1 MANSSSN
8 HLEIWSAG
16 WCGDCQRTKRLL
28 ETFQISYENFDVD
41 ADEATSKKVEDLNEK
56 IRGTRMGSI
65 PVLHFLDDDSYLI
78 EPTNEELLRKLLRL
92 QMITR
97 AQVEASSYPLPNGV

>member
-1 MANSSSN
+1 MAESQSN
-8 HLEIWSAG
+8 HLEVWSAG

-28 ETFQISYENFDVD
+28 AAFSISFKNIDVD
-41 ADEATSKKVEDLNEK
+41 ADEAASKQVEDLNEK

-78 EPTNEELLRKLLRL
+78 EPTNDELLRKLLRL

-97 AQVEASSYPLPNGV
+97 AQVEASTYPLPNGV

>member
-1 MANSSSN
+1 MTDTQSN
-8 HLEIWSAG
+8 HLEVWSAG

-28 ETFQISYENFDVD
+28 EAFQISFNNKDVD
-41 ADEATSKKVEDLNEK
+41 ADEAASTQVEDLNEK

-65 PVLHFLDDDSYLI
+65 PVLHFLDDDSYMI

-97 AQVEASSYPLPNGV
+97 AQVEASSYPLPNGA